1 MSGILAENKVKGD
14 MCGRYYVDPEMTEQL
29 EQVVGRIDDGIRAAL
44 ARRDVCPT
52 DAAPVIVRSQ
62 KGLELVMQKWGYPME
77 QRKNL
82 LINAR
87 AESVLDRP
95 TFRNGIRNH
104 RIAIPVRGFYEWNRL
119 KEKNTFT
126 RADAP
131 VMYLAG
137 ICDHFA
143 EEERF
148 VILTTAANESMIRVH
163 DRMPLVLEEGQLE
176 QWFDDG
182 EMEKILRQTP
192 TLLSRSAEYEQQ
204 RLF

>member
-29 EQVVGRIDDGIRAAL
+29 EQVVGRIDDGIR
-44 ARRDVCPT
+44 
-52 DAAPVIVRSQ
+52 
-62 KGLELVMQKWGYPME
+62 
-77 QRKNL
+77 
-82 LINAR
+82 
-87 AESVLDRP
+87 
-95 TFRNGIRNH
+95 NH

-119 KEKNTFT
+119 KEKSTFT
-126 RADAP
+126 RADTP

-143 EEERF
+143 EE
-148 VILTTAANESMIRVH
+148 
-163 DRMPLVLEEGQLE
+163 GQLE

-182 EMEKILRQTP
+182 EMEEILRQTP